1 MAGAL
6 EVAPRPPFRSTLDL
20 LSVSLARLQLI
31 GFLTQILGDRVVE
44 SVFPVAC
51 TPGDVWGKLVQFV
64 DLAQP

>member
-1 MAGAL
+1 MAGAP
-6 EVAPRPPFRSTLDL
+6 EVAPRQPFRSTLDL

-51 TPGDVWGKLVQFV
+51 TPGDV
-64 DLAQP
+64 